1 MSVGTK
7 NRLSQIGT
15 QCKAHL
21 REQHADQS
29 GLVEEFISEIEGLGK
44 DQDANRWTQF
54 TDSKRSVS
62 DMLARVDAAF
72 EKWLNP

>member
-7 NRLSQIGT
+7 NRLNQIGT

-21 REQHADQS
+21 REQYADQL
-29 GLVEEFISEIEGLGK
+29 GLVEEFIIEIEGSGK
-44 DQDANRWTQF
+44 EQDTNRWTQF
-54 TDSKRSVS
+54 TDSKRSAS
-62 DMLARVDAAF
+62 DMLARVEAAF

>member
-21 REQHADQS
+21 REQHAQQLE
-29 GLVEEFISEIEGLGK
+29 LVEEFIIEIEGSGK
-44 DQDANRWTQF
+44 DHDVNRWTQF
-54 TDSKRSVS
+54 TDSKRSAA
-62 DMLARVDAAF
+62 DMCERVDAAF